1 MAYGDYE
8 RRKMLEK
15 SIADKYNFTIG
26 LILAPSLILGPFF
39 IIWLISKV
47 IK

>member
-8 RRKMLEK
+8 RKKILEK
-15 SIADKYNFTIG
+15 SIDEKFRFKIG
-26 LILAPSLILGPFF
+26 LLLVPILILGPFF
-39 IIWLISKV
+39 IVWLISKV